1 MGGQVRI
8 VHVTVLGV
16 IGCPPVWRFA
26 GWRRLRVGLGL
37 LSGRGGPTFFVFLGV
52 GVPVCPCLAEG
63 GCVAVWLVACGLRPP
78 GRLGARDW
86 AGYGARVPGG

>member
-1 MGGQVRI
+1 M
-8 VHVTVLGV
+8 
-16 IGCPPVWRFA
+16 
-26 GWRRLRVGLGL
+26 GLGL

-78 GRLGARDW
+78 GR
-86 AGYGARVPGG
+86 PGGA